1 MTPSLRRTLAVRF
14 AATMAA
20 GLAIIS
26 TGIWL
31 LLPIQFLEHKML
43 LALLGLVVVGS
54 GATFVGAWR
63 LAGSAVRPVLEITEQ
78 ATRIEA
84 GTLDQ
89 RISAHATAEEY
100 SGLVAVLNRMLDR
113 LASAFA
119 VQQRFTSDVS
129 HELRTPLTAL
139 RGEIEVTLRAE
150 RTPREYQGVLRSAL
164 EEIERMT
171 VMTEELLLINRIE
184 SRQFT
189 LHRAPT
195 DVNAVVTESLERLR
209 HRIAEK
215 ELRVERDAPTI
226 GPRPDLDPDLIRR
239 LVDELLDNAVTYAEM
254 GGTITVG
261 EERTAELV
269 RLVVEDTGPGIAAPD
284 LPHIFEPYY
293 RADQVRT
300 RGDGAGLGLTAAA
313 AIARLHGGE
322 IRASNRP
329 DGGTRIEVDL
339 TLSTP

>member
-1 MTPSLRRTLAVRF
+1 
-14 AATMAA
+14 MAA

-63 LAGSAVRPVLEITEQ
+63 LAGSAVRPVLEIAEQ

-100 SGLVAVLNRMLDR
+100 RGLVAVLNRMLDR
-113 LASAFA
+113 LASAFT

-150 RTPREYQGVLRSAL
+150 RAPREYQRVLRSAL

-171 VMTEELLLINRIE
+171 AMTEELLLINRIE
-184 SRQFT
+184 SRQLT
-189 LHRAPT
+189 AHREPT
-195 DVNAVVTESLERLR
+195 DVHVMVTESLERLR

-215 ELRVERDAPTI
+215 ERVIRSIRGSSGGSLTNCWTMRSRTLRSAGRSRCGKNTRRDCCASWFRTTDPASLPAISRTSSSPITAP
-226 GPRPDLDPDLIRR
+226 IR
-239 LVDELLDNAVTYAEM
+239 LAHAA
-254 GGTITVG
+254 
-261 EERTAELV
+261 TA
-269 RLVVEDTGPGIAAPD
+269 P
-284 LPHIFEPYY
+284 
-293 RADQVRT
+293 
-300 RGDGAGLGLTAAA
+300 
-313 AIARLHGGE
+313 
-322 IRASNRP
+322 AS
-329 DGGTRIEVDL
+329 D
-339 TLSTP
+339 